1 MNFQELF
8 RELSAPPM
16 AFRPGDVLMYPDS
29 AEFSILLLES
39 GTVEVS
45 RYAQEGE
52 RILQSFMTAPNAWA
66 LSKASPKA
74 PFSPA

>member
-1 MNFQELF
+1 
-8 RELSAPPM
+8 
-16 AFRPGDVLMYPDS
+16 MYPDS

-52 RILQSFMTAPNAWA
+52 RILQSFMTAPNVWA

-74 PFSPA
+74 QSSPA